1 MAINLRSNDTI
12 QVRIPQGGGSVR
24 DVPLSELNEY
34 ISSEEAADITALETA
49 VGTYAGDN
57 NISTDLATVYAQY
70 HKNKYD
76 ATAAPGATD
85 DSTDGYSVGSK
96 WFDATHTEWYICT
109 SAVENAAT
117 WAQTTVDSADLGT
130 AAVADIV
137 NDLTTGGI
145 ADALSAEQGKELK
158 STLNT
163 EAGYIDALQA
173 VAPEYVATFA
183 TAAAAQGT
191 LTLTGN
197 VTAGDEVTIGSVTYK
212 FVAEPAAAYDVAIAG
227 SASDTIDNLI
237 AAITAGEGVGTAYG
251 AGTVAHPD
259 VTAAVGQD
267 DTMTVTAKIKGVA
280 GNAIGT
286 TDPTD
291 AGDVI
296 AFGAAALAGGVDGQ
310 VGATGKI
317 IFTDDVVY
325 FCTDGAKCTIA
336 DSSGWKTVTMSQ

>member
-1 MAINLRSNDTI
+1 MSDTQMLSKYLPKKLYNAAADEDGTALTAKEALPEDRLDTI
-12 QVRIPQGGGSVR
+12 EALLGKKAAQTGSTISE
-24 DVPLSELNEY
+24 DVDDLVTL
-34 ISSEEAADITALETA
+34 
-49 VGTYAGDN
+49 VGDYTPED
-57 NISTDLATVYAQY
+57 TDLAT
-70 HKNKYD
+70 D
-76 ATAAPGATD
+76 LTAA
-85 DSTDGYSVGSK
+85 
-96 WFDATHTEWYICT
+96 
-109 SAVENAAT
+109 
-117 WAQTTVDSADLGT
+117 LG
-130 AAVADIV
+130 D
-137 NDLTTGGI
+137 
-145 ADALSAEQGKELK
+145 
-158 STLNT
+158 
-163 EAGYIDALQA
+163 IDALQA
-173 VAPEYVATFA
+173 VAPEYTATFA

-197 VTAGDEVTIGSVTYK
+197 VTADDEVTIGSVTYK
-212 FVAEPAAAYDVAIAG
+212 FVAKLAAAYDVAIADT
-227 SASDTIDNLI
+227 ASDTIDNLI

-251 AGTVAHPD
+251 TGTVAHPD

-291 AGDVI
+291 ARDVI

-336 DSSGWKTVTMSQ
+336 DSSGWKSAALL